1 METVTTINKAA
12 LFELNR
18 ARGRL
23 TKQQY
28 KTLRGQILA
37 GDHTGALRG
46 LRKLLDRK
54 AGAS

>member
-1 METVTTINKAA
+1 MDGIKTINKAA

-18 ARGRL
+18 ARGHL

-37 GDHTGALRG
+37 GDHIGALRG
-46 LRKLLDRK
+46 LKKILERE
-54 AGAS
+54 GATT